1 MVVGVL
7 DISANPGCS
16 GAMEH
21 GLENIRETVQK
32 HIIKLIFNYQVGFVI
47 DIQDWL
53 REQALIDVL
62 H

>member
-16 GAMEH
+16 GAKEH
-21 GLENIRETVQK
+21 RLENIRETVQK
-32 HIIKLIFNYQVGFVI
+32 HNIKLIFNYQVGFVI